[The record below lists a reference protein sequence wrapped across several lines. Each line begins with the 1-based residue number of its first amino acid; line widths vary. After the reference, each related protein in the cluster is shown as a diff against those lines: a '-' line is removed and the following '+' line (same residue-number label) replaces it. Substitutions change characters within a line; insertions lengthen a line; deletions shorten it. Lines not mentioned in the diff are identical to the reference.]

1 MADLETIVASFPR
14 IWKLR
19 GKKILI
25 KFGGSAFNGNGD
37 LERFSSDIAL
47 LVSLG
52 LRPIVVHGGGPDITK
67 EMERRGMEV
76 RKVGGLRI
84 TDDQG
89 LQVVKEVLS
98 NINSTIVSSLR
109 SSGIKATGLSGAEE
123 GSITCRKLPP
133 VKVYE
138 DGVEREIDLGHVGEV
153 ESIDPTFISLLCA
166 SGFVPVIYPICR
178 DKEGREM
185 NVNADTVAAHLAHVL
200 GCEEMVMVTDVPGIL
215 RKSGD
220 EDTLIGQVTLSD
232 LDSLIGSGVVTGG
245 MLPKV
250 EACRLAITN
259 GVKEAHMVSGKV
271 PHSILDQLLK
281 GTNCGTT
288 FTVS

>member
-1 MADLETIVASFPR
+1 MADLDTIVESFPR

-25 KFGGSAFNGNGD
+25 KFGGSTLNGNGD

-52 LRPIVVHGGGPDITK
+52 LRPIVVHGGGPDISK
-67 EMERRGMEV
+67 EMEMRGLEV
-76 RKVGGLRI
+76 KKVAGLRI
-84 TDDQG
+84 TDDEG
-89 LQVVKEVLS
+89 LKVVKEVLS
-98 NINSTIVSSLR
+98 SINGTIVSSLQ
-109 SSGIKATGLSGAEE
+109 SSGIKAIGLSGGEE
-123 GSITCRKLPP
+123 GSILCSRLPT
-133 VKVYE
+133 VKVVE
-138 DGVEREIDLGHVGEV
+138 DGMEREIDLGNVGEV
-153 ESIDPTFISLLCA
+153 LSIDPTLISLLCV

-178 DKEGREM
+178 DEEGREM
-185 NVNADTVAAHLAHVL
+185 NVNADTVAAHLAHAL

-215 RKSGD
+215 KEDGNGATLIEEVTLND
-220 EDTLIGQVTLSD
+220 LDTLIGT
-232 LDSLIGSGVVTGG
+232 GVVTGG

-250 EACRLAITN
+250 EACRLAITK

-271 PHSILDQLLK
+271 PHSILDQLLR
-281 GTNCGTT
+281 GVNCGTR